1 VGKMLDKKTAEK
13 ILVEI
18 KKANRILLPLHISP
32 DGDCVGSV
40 LAMDLFLRSLGKK
53 TKNIS
58 YSKIPKNYLFLPGMA
73 EVEIVD
79 FAKINLSDFDLLVFL
94 DIAQETMITKKQLP
108 RKFPWSSKSIIIDHH
123 FTNTKFAGINLIDK
137 KTSSCAEL
145 LYDLFKFWKIEI
157 DKQTANL
164 LFLGIFSDTG
174 CFQYP
179 LTSAKTFKIA
189 SVLMEK
195 GADLNQIVLLLFRS
209 YGIKTLKYWSK
220 VLENMR
226 IDESGK
232 FVWSKVS
239 QEELKRLDIQPEDI
253 EGAASL
259 FCPVIKGTEF
269 GIILDECGG
278 FIKGSLRSRQGFDVA
293 QIAGKLGGGGHN
305 QAAGFT
311 LKMPFGEA
319 EEKVLKVARKAIK

>member
-1 VGKMLDKKTAEK
+1 
-13 ILVEI
+13 
-18 KKANRILLPLHISP
+18 
-32 DGDCVGSV
+32 
-40 LAMDLFLRSLGKK
+40 
-53 TKNIS
+53 
-58 YSKIPKNYLFLPGMA
+58 
-73 EVEIVD
+73 
-79 FAKINLSDFDLLVFL
+79 
-94 DIAQETMITKKQLP
+94 
-108 RKFPWSSKSIIIDHH
+108 
-123 FTNTKFAGINLIDK
+123 
-137 KTSSCAEL
+137 
-145 LYDLFKFWKIEI
+145 
-157 DKQTANL
+157 
-164 LFLGIFSDTG
+164 
-174 CFQYP
+174 
-179 LTSAKTFKIA
+179 
-189 SVLMEK
+189 
-195 GADLNQIVLLLFRS
+195 LLLFRS

-239 QEELKRLDIQPEDI
+239 QEELKRLDIQPEDF